1 MSIQLSRRDFMKCSA
16 VAVLAAASGT
26 LLTGCSGGVGGGSIP
41 ADKPI
46 SKNGLTVEMER
57 WNDPKYPI
65 LGNSDY
71 DNVISIGGYQLLDL
85 TFKLENNTD
94 TSIPIVDAPH
104 VTVGKL
110 LTAVGICMSTQK
122 PDALFK
128 YLQEGGTFTVTADN
142 KPVSCVFYFETDID
156 TLLTPTKLAPNGDV
170 NVHLLCLV
178 PANWSKLNISYNT
191 LGLNFVQYR

>member
-26 LLTGCSGGVGGGSIP
+26 LLTGCSGGAGGSIP
-41 ADKPI
+41 ADQPI

-57 WNDPKYPI
+57 WNDSKHPV
-65 LGNSDY
+65 LGKPDY
-71 DNVISIGGYQLLDL
+71 DNFITIGDYQLLDL
-85 TFKLENNTD
+85 TFELENNTD
-94 TSIPIVDAPH
+94 KLIPIVNAPH

-110 LTAVGICMSTQK
+110 LIAVGTCISTQK

-142 KPVSCVFYFETDID
+142 KPVSCVFYFEEDID
-156 TLLTPTKLAPNGDV
+156 TLLTPTQLAPKGDV
-170 NVHLLCLV
+170 DVHLLCLV

>member
-26 LLTGCSGGVGGGSIP
+26 LLTGCSGGAGGSIP
-41 ADKPI
+41 ADQPI
-46 SKNGLTVEMER
+46 SKDGLTVEMER
-57 WNDPKYPI
+57 WNDSKHPV
-65 LGNSDY
+65 LGKPDY
-71 DNVISIGGYQLLDL
+71 DNFITIGDYQLLDL
-85 TFKLENNTD
+85 TFELKNNTD
-94 TSIPIVDAPH
+94 KSISIVDAPH

-110 LTAVGICMSTQK
+110 LTAVGTCISTQK

-142 KPVSCVFYFETDID
+142 KPVSCVFYFENDID
-156 TLLTPTKLAPNGDV
+156 TLLTPTKLHPRGDV
-170 NVHLLCLV
+170 DVHLLCLV

-191 LGLNFVQYR
+191 LGLNFVQSRN

>member
-26 LLTGCSGGVGGGSIP
+26 LLTGCSGGGSGSIP
-41 ADKPI
+41 ADQPI
-46 SKNGLTVEMER
+46 SKYGLTVEMER
-57 WNDPKYPI
+57 WNDSKHPV
-65 LGNSDY
+65 LGIPDY
-71 DNVISIGGYQLLDL
+71 DNFITIGDYQLLDL
-85 TFKLENNTD
+85 TFELKNNTD
-94 TSIPIVDAPH
+94 KFIPIVDDPH
-104 VTVGKL
+104 VTVGEL
-110 LTAVGICMSTQK
+110 LIAVGTCISTKK

-142 KPVSCVFYFETDID
+142 KPVSCVFYFEKDID
-156 TLLTPTKLAPNGDV
+156 TILTPTKLAPKGDV
-170 NVHLLCLV
+170 DVHLLCLV

>member
-26 LLTGCSGGVGGGSIP
+26 LLTGCSGGAGGSIP
-41 ADKPI
+41 ADQPI
-46 SKNGLTVEMER
+46 SKYGLTVEMER
-57 WNDPKYPI
+57 WTDSKHPV
-65 LGNSDY
+65 LGKPDY
-71 DNVISIGGYQLLDL
+71 DNFITIGDYQLLDL
-85 TFKLENNTD
+85 TFELENNTD
-94 TSIPIVDAPH
+94 KFIPIVDDPH
-104 VTVGKL
+104 VTVGEL
-110 LTAVGICMSTQK
+110 LIAVGTCISTKK

-142 KPVSCVFYFETDID
+142 KPVSCVFYFEKDID
-156 TLLTPTKLAPNGDV
+156 TILTPTKLAPKGDV
-170 NVHLLCLV
+170 DVHLLCLV

>member
-26 LLTGCSGGVGGGSIP
+26 LLTGCSGGAGGSIP
-41 ADKPI
+41 ADQPI
-46 SKNGLTVEMER
+46 SKNGLTVKMER
-57 WNDPKYPI
+57 WNDSKHPV
-65 LGNSDY
+65 LGKPDY
-71 DNVISIGGYQLLDL
+71 DNFITIGDYQLLDL
-85 TFKLENNTD
+85 TFELENNTD
-94 TSIPIVDAPH
+94 KLIPIVNAPH

-110 LTAVGICMSTQK
+110 LIAVGTCISTQK

-142 KPVSCVFYFETDID
+142 KPVSCVFYFEEDID
-156 TLLTPTKLAPNGDV
+156 TLLTPTQLAPKGDV
-170 NVHLLCLV
+170 DVHLLCLV